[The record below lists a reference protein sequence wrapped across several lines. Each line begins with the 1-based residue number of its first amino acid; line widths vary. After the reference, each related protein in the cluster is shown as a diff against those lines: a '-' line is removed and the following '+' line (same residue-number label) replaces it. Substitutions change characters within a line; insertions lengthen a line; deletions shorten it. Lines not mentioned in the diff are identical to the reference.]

1 MHERPPLLRLH
12 PQRLELFV
20 HHRRRVI
27 EHARHR
33 LPGALRLLQCS
44 PGHLDNE
51 LVAACNPID
60 SRRTSDVVFSVLL
73 QLLENLKEPAGDLE
87 LVIGVNPHPIHVDV
101 ARFGSDYALH
111 CIHVLFVVVWK
122 DATAQSKCS

>member
-20 HHRRRVI
+20 QHGRRVI

-33 LPGALRLLQCS
+33 LPGALRLLQCF

-51 LVAACNPID
+51 LVATSSPLH
-60 SRRTSDVVFSVLL
+60 SRRAPDVVFSLVL
-73 QLLENLKEPAGDLE
+73 QLLENLEEPAGDLE
-87 LVIGVNPHPIHVDV
+87 LVIGVNPHLLLVDI
-101 ARFGSDYALH
+101 ARFGCD
-111 CIHVLFVVVWK
+111 
-122 DATAQSKCS
+122 